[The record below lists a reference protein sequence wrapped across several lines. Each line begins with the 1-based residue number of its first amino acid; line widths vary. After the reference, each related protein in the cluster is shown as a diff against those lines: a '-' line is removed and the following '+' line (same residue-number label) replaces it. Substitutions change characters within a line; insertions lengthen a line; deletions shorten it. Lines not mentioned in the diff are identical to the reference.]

1 MSFKNL
7 GNKQTIVLHNCEID
21 NQKYDL
27 VITPHTQTVGY
38 IRTKRLTIKR
48 KIINKQKQITR
59 KRFSK
64 NRNAFSE
71 SEASNLDE
79 LYKLKESIDK
89 NCPIHDQIYFPIQ
102 KQLQIHQK
110 EVGKRRIKKQYKHKP
125 VHLYNWNQPIRHIDS
140 YILTV
145 IKRKMSHTQS
155 DDSPDD
161 EEVYPFL
168 IDAPD
173 NRGQHDFC
181 ESTRKFV

>member
-7 GNKQTIVLHNCEID
+7 ENKQTIVLHNCEID
-21 NQKYDL
+21 NKKYDL
-27 VITPHTQTVGY
+27 VITPHTQTIGY

-48 KIINKQKQITR
+48 KIKNKQRQITR

-64 NRNAFSE
+64 NRNAFSV

-89 NCPIHDQIYFPIQ
+89 NCPIHDQLYFSDSETTSNSS
-102 KQLQIHQK
+102 KR
-110 EVGKRRIKKQYKHKP
+110 GKRRIKKQYKHKS

-145 IKRKMSHTQS
+145 IKQKNEPQPHS
-155 DDSPDD
+155 
-161 EEVYPFL
+161 
-168 IDAPD
+168 
-173 NRGQHDFC
+173 
-181 ESTRKFV
+181 K

>member
-21 NQKYDL
+21 NKKYDL

-38 IRTKRLTIKR
+38 IRKKTTNNKK
-48 KIINKQKQITR
+48 KIINKQRQITR
-59 KRFSK
+59 KRFSR
-64 NRNAFSE
+64 NRTAFSE

-89 NCPIHDQIYFPIQ
+89 NCPIYNQLYFSDSETTSNSS
-102 KQLQIHQK
+102 KR
-110 EVGKRRIKKQYKHKP
+110 GKRRIKKQYKHKP

-145 IKRKMSHTQS
+145 IKQKNEPQTHS
-155 DDSPDD
+155 
-161 EEVYPFL
+161 
-168 IDAPD
+168 
-173 NRGQHDFC
+173 
-181 ESTRKFV
+181 K